1 MSDFDRIEE
10 VAKIEN
16 LTLNALAK
24 KLGLKTSQRFYD
36 IKAGKHG
43 ISRELAETI
52 QAKYLNINLS
62 WLLTGEGE
70 KFIPDT
76 KTAKIDSA
84 TGQIE
89 NADIHQLIVN
99 NTTLTDAIKNLT
111 ETNTKLAEKILELTE
126 SKKTDAPKDENAGHV
141 AASGFSE

>member
-1 MSDFDRIEE
+1 MSDFDRIVE
-10 VAKIEN
+10 VSKIEN
-16 LTLNALAK
+16 LSLNALAK

-43 ISRELAETI
+43 ISRELAENI

-76 KTAKIDSA
+76 KTDSA
-84 TGQIE
+84 AGQIE

-111 ETNTKLAEKILELTE
+111 ETNTKLAEKILEITE
-126 SKKTDAPKDENAGHV
+126 IKKTDVRKEGV
-141 AASGFSE
+141 A

>member
-1 MSDFDRIEE
+1 MSDFERIVE

-16 LTLNALAK
+16 LSLNALAK
-24 KLGLKTSQRFYD
+24 QLGLKTSQRFYD

-43 ISRELAETI
+43 ISRDLAEKI

-76 KTAKIDSA
+76 KTKGNSSF
-84 TGQIE
+84 GQIE

-111 ETNTKLAEKILELTE
+111 ETNSRLAEKILELTA
-126 SKKTDAPKDENAGHV
+126 SKKTDTLSVDMPDKLDEKNH
-141 AASGFSE
+141 S